1 MDNFGLALLKKAYE
15 TEIKT
20 KADKIVV
27 IVHWCLLN
35 RGLRQSGSGDN
46 FSVDDGSVSELLPG
60 NWNLNDNYT
69 FKYRQASNLPNKF
82 VLKVLIDN
90 DIANVIVL
98 RVSDEK
104 TTNTSVDLSKEVQQD
119 LSMSDEKEF
128 LNKISNDLLEE
139 LLPTKKEESPE
150 AKKAKVTTE
159 APPRPQE
166 ARNPHIGPTHN
177 PLAVGGADLDPF
189 GNPMGG
195 GMLMDPRGMNR
206 PRAPNPL
213 GPRFDPVY
221 PGMPNP
227 GLGPSGPMG
236 PYGPRFG
243 GGRPGGNR
251 NYGDEMPPP
260 GYDDMFM

>member
-1 MDNFGLALLKKAYE
+1 MDNFGLALIQKAYE

-27 IVHWCLLN
+27 LIHWCLLN

-46 FSVDDGSVSELLPG
+46 FSVDDGAVSELLPG

-90 DIANVIVL
+90 DIANVIML

-104 TTNTSVDLSKEVQQD
+104 TTNVSVDLSQEIQPD
-119 LSMSDEKEF
+119 LSVTDEKEF
-128 LNKISNDLLEE
+128 LYKISKDLLEE
-139 LLPTKKEESPE
+139 LIPLKKEESPE

-159 APPRPQE
+159 AKPEPQQ
-166 ARNPHIGPTHN
+166 ARNPHIDPANN

-195 GMLMDPRGMNR
+195 GMLMDPRGLNR
-206 PRAPNPL
+206 PRVP

-227 GLGPSGPMG
+227 GLGPSGPRMG
-236 PYGPRFG
+236 GPRFG
-243 GGRPGGNR
+243 GGRNW
-251 NYGDEMPPP
+251 GDEMPPP